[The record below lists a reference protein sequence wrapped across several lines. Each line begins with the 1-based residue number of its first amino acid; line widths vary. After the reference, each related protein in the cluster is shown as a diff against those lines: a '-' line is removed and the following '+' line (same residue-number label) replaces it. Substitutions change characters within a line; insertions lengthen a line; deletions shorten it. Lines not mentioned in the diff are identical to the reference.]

1 MKKTTGKVI
10 IVALVLVTV
19 GIGLFIGGV
28 FAVGGIAAAKAGLS
42 EHGVFI
48 DKGMHIDI
56 NRSRV
61 TTASDTLKV
70 SGGDMASFEIEDVDS
85 LEFEIGSA
93 QMEIISSASTEEI
106 SVQADGNCEIYIENS
121 VLHIDTN
128 NDRDE
133 TAIVVEIPHNA
144 EFRNAEFEI
153 GAGEIIVEH
162 MSVQKCDA
170 SVGVGN
176 FEYHGSILKHGDI
189 ECGMGNVEL
198 YLEGNE
204 EDYNYEIDCGVGNID
219 IGDYSIGGVAT
230 ERTIN
235 NHADRLLEIEC
246 GMGNVTIDF

>member
-1 MKKTTGKVI
+1 MKKSTGKVVVVA
-10 IVALVLVTV
+10 IVLITV

-28 FAVGGIAAAKAGLS
+28 FAVGGIAAAKEKLA

-48 DKGMHIDI
+48 DKGIHVDI
-56 NRSRV
+56 NRSRG

-70 SGGDMASFEIEDVDS
+70 SGGDRSSFGIEDVES
-85 LEFEIGSA
+85 LEFEIGA
-93 QMEIISSASTEEI
+93 AKMEIISSASTEEI
-106 SVQADGNCEIYIENS
+106 SVQADGNCTVYIKNS
-121 VLHIDTN
+121 VLYIETN
-128 NDRDE
+128 NDREE
-133 TAIVVEIPHNA
+133 TVIVVEIPHDA
-144 EFRNAEFEI
+144 VFKNAEFEI

-176 FEYHGSILKHGDI
+176 FEYHGSILKHGDV